1 MNTDI
6 GQDLTGGY
14 RKIATSFLYDEP
26 SKRECEWR
34 ARKVCYVTLLL
45 ASVSFASNDAI
56 LIFNSVSLSGSE
68 GPFLILWSCSCLFSA
83 ASFSFSDS
91 NVWVFVR
98 NITASCSITW
108 SWRFKSKFCCSLPLS
123 RDLKYVYKHLFYQT
137 CNCVLMYAYRI
148 LNKYTKMS

>member
-68 GPFLILWSCSCLFSA
+68 GPFLIL
-83 ASFSFSDS
+83 
-91 NVWVFVR
+91 
-98 NITASCSITW
+98 
-108 SWRFKSKFCCSLPLS
+108 
-123 RDLKYVYKHLFYQT
+123 
-137 CNCVLMYAYRI
+137 
-148 LNKYTKMS
+148 